1 MEIRK
6 HGVLNN
12 IWFIYKPAFK
22 SSPTYII
29 AFIIEALLYVALP
42 LWGIT
47 SKCICN
53 RNACLSDKNLDNTA
67 GGAFS
72 IFCVWYF
79 QCFI

>member
-12 IWFIYKPAFK
+12 IWFICKPAFK

-42 LWGIT
+42 LGA
-47 SKCICN
+47 SLL
-53 RNACLSDKNLDNTA
+53 NAFVIGMLACQIKIWTILLA
-67 GGAFS
+67 
-72 IFCVWYF
+72 VL
-79 QCFI
+79 